1 MNRYCYPVV
10 RMTPTDAVVV
20 AEHHTYAAA
29 RAEAAR
35 LDIEAGSQIVWHLA
49 DEPATDRVHARTH

>member
-1 MNRYCYPVV
+1 MNRFCYPVV

-20 AEHHTYAAA
+20 AEHPTYADALA
-29 RAEAAR
+29 TAAR
-35 LDIEAGSQIVWHLA
+35 LDIEAGSPVVWHLA